1 MATVTDTSTTYSAE
15 GAINALLGI
24 NGARFLADLEDKPE
38 AVRVAALQLLTA
50 KLGIKIENNNGST
63 TTRNYSDSKSTSS
76 TSSSTPATLNDY
88 VIALYKD
95 HIGKAPTQAIKDD
108 IRDLIASGMNDAD
121 QWEYVMQE
129 TAAAPFPSWRYARAI
144 IRRVRSDSDWW
155 K

>member
-1 MATVTDTSTTYSAE
+1 MATATNTSTTYSAE

-24 NGARFLADLEDKPE
+24 NGSRFLADLEDKPE
-38 AVRVAALQLLTA
+38 AVRKAALQLLMA
-50 KLGIKIENNNGST
+50 KLGVEIENNNGST
-63 TTRNYSDSKSTSS
+63 TTSKYTGDRTTSS
-76 TSSSTPATLNDY
+76 TSSSTPSSLYDY
-88 VIALYKD
+88 VISMYKD

-121 QWEYVMQE
+121 QWEYIMTE